1 MTAGA
6 LDPARAGR
14 CLSDSV
20 SATLAEMVFVDATAL
35 PPDSTATDPG
45 GPVATIDVLAPLSLR
60 IELGFS
66 DALRARVV
74 STLFAGE
81 AAPGGA
87 AGDAILEILNVV
99 AGAFLSLYFGPGT
112 PVSLSLPRY
121 LRGAEAGE
129 PVASAA
135 FDAEG
140 ERASASVLSV
150 RYRY

>member
-1 MTAGA
+1 MTTGA
-6 LDPARAGR
+6 LDPARAGS
-14 CLSDSV
+14 CLSESV
-20 SATLAEMVFVDATAL
+20 SATLAEMAFVDAIAL
-35 PPDSTATDPG
+35 PQGAASPGSG

-66 DALRARVV
+66 DALRARIV

-87 AGDAILEILNVV
+87 AGDAILEILNVI
-99 AGAFLSLYFGPGT
+99 AGSFLSLYFGPGT

-129 PVASAA
+129 PVASVE